1 MNTNPTLESVTAKL
15 AELDQLLSRCASA
28 LGVQANPPPDARSA
42 VDEYIATHSK
52 CLAELD
58 RIRQDMFKLP
68 AAGGEVPINWA
79 HVGDVGR
86 VLEQLREVEP

>member
-1 MNTNPTLESVTAKL
+1 MKTNPTLESVSAQL

-28 LGVQANPPPDARSA
+28 LGVPSNPQPAKSA
-42 VDEYIATHSK
+42 EEAYMTRHSE

-58 RIRQDMFKLP
+58 RICQDLFDLP
-68 AAGGEVPINWA
+68 APGGDVPINWA

-86 VLEQLREVEP
+86 VLEQLREVRP

>member
-1 MNTNPTLESVTAKL
+1 MKINPTLESVTAQL
-15 AELDQLLSRCASA
+15 AELDQLLSRCACA
-28 LGVQANPPPDARSA
+28 LGIPINQPPAERSA
-42 VDEYIATHSK
+42 VDEYMATHSK

-58 RIRQDMFKLP
+58 RIRQDMFDLP
-68 AAGGEVPINWA
+68 AAGGDVLINWA